1 MTDSKKLLGATLG
14 TCTLERQIGQGG
26 MGAVYLA
33 RQLRPRRSVAVKV
46 LLPGSVLDEKSRAD
60 FLTRFRREADA
71 IAVLDHIHIMP
82 VYEYGEQDQLAYLV
96 MPYVAGGT
104 LRQVLSERG
113 SLPLLE
119 ALPIIEQAAE
129 ALDYAHERGIIHR
142 DIKPGNI
149 LFHADGRLL
158 LADFGL
164 AKVLSETTQMLAV
177 VSPEQEQKNAGTG
190 QKPEKPSLSSGALIG
205 TPEYLSPEQAMGNS
219 VDERSDIYSLGIV
232 LFQMLSGQVPFV
244 GETPLATAV
253 MHTQMPPPSLSTL
266 TPAISSKVEAVVARA
281 IAKQPN
287 RRYATAGDFA
297 RALRAATELE
307 ESERRTSYAGQNAI
321 SALAAQT
328 SSNNDTLPEITQ
340 VNLLERT
347 VALDQLTKPE
357 FTAPIDTPYQPIP
370 QNLPRRKRSWPAV
383 ISLLA
388 LLLVLSGGILTYL
401 TVHRAPRQPALAH
414 TTGVTPVPSNTSTGQ
429 ATPSVPAAAIAAG
442 KNIYASAMPGSV
454 CSHAQGL
461 WSEDVNAQITCG
473 TDATELSNTQASK
486 QHILAGMFLNS
497 VGGYGIPNDY
507 IVQVET
513 QAASTS
519 QGEFGVLFRN
529 QVNANEGNQRHNGA
543 YAFLVSPDGTWNA
556 FAYNDATGAPTS
568 IASSHTTVPS
578 NGPLIIDIKVQA
590 NTFTFYL
597 NGQKQGAAIS
607 TMYATGT
614 VGLAVS
620 TNTDVFFKNFALYEL
635 F

>member
-1 MTDSKKLLGATLG
+1 VTDSKKLLGATLG

-46 LLPGSVLDEKSRAD
+46 LLPGSVLDEKLRTD

-71 IAVLDHIHIMP
+71 IALLDHIHIMP

-104 LRQVLSERG
+104 LRQVLNERG
-113 SLPLLE
+113 SLPLNE

-164 AKVLSETTQMLAV
+164 AKVLSETTQMLAIV
-177 VSPEQEQKNAGTG
+177 HPEQQNTNTG
-190 QKPEKPSLSSGALIG
+190 KEPETASLSSGGLIG
-205 TPEYLSPEQAMGNS
+205 TPEYLSPEQALGNS

-232 LFQMLSGQVPFV
+232 LFQMLSGQVPFT
-244 GETPLATAV
+244 GDTPLATAV
-253 MHTQMPPPSLSTL
+253 MHTQMAPPSLSALVPTL
-266 TPAISSKVEAVVARA
+266 SLKVEAVIARA

-297 RALRAATELE
+297 HALRAAIEYE
-307 ESERRTSYAGQNAI
+307 ESERKAAYSGQPAI
-321 SALAAQT
+321 SAFPSQA
-328 SSNNDTLPEITQ
+328 SSNNDTVPEIAQ
-340 VNLLERT
+340 VKTIERT

-357 FTAPIDTPYQPIP
+357 FTVHLDTPYQPALEP
-370 QNLPRRKRSWPAV
+370 PLRRKQSWRVVLFLV
-383 ISLLA
+383 ILLLA
-388 LLLVLSGGILTYL
+388 LSGGALTYL
-401 TVHRAPRQPALAH
+401 TVHIAPRHPALAH
-414 TTGVTPVPSNTSTGQ
+414 TTGITPAQTGTSQILQTVP
-429 ATPSVPAAAIAAG
+429 TPMIEAG
-442 KNIYASAMPGSV
+442 KNIYTSAIPGSV
-454 CSHAQGL
+454 CPHAQGL
-461 WSEDVNAQITCG
+461 WSEETNAQITCG
-473 TDATELSNTQASK
+473 TDATELSNTLTGK

-513 QAASTS
+513 QATSTS

-529 QVNANEGNQRHNGA
+529 QVNANASSQRHNGA
-543 YAFLVSPDGTWNA
+543 YAFLVSPDGTWHV
-556 FAYNDATGAPTS
+556 FVYDDATGAPAS
-568 IASSHTTVPS
+568 IASSHTTVPI
-578 NGPLIIDIKVQA
+578 NGPLTIDIKVQG

-607 TMYATGT
+607 GTYATGT
-614 VGLAVS
+614 IGLAVS
-620 TNTDVFFKNFALYEL
+620 TDADVFFKNFALYEL
-635 F
+635 S